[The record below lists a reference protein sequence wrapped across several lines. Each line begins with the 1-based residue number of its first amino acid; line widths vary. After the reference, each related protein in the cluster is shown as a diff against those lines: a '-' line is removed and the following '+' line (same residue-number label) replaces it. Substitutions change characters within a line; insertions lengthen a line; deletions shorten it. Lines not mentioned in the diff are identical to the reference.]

1 MRIGIDATALPPRPV
16 GAGNYIIQLIRSISD
31 LETEHEF
38 IVFAQ
43 ESGAA
48 LLDIQERDCF
58 HLVVSPDQSP
68 GRRLVWEQV
77 SFPGLIRRERI
88 DLLHSLHYTR
98 PLRLPCASVVTFH
111 DMTFF
116 LYPQLHTRAKRLF
129 FPLAIRY
136 SARHADAL
144 ISVSESTRQDAIRLA
159 GVEPG
164 KIFTVPLG
172 VSQDFHPISDPVARN
187 QIRERYRLPED
198 FILYVGLVEPRKNL
212 PLLVKSYK
220 ALVERGISLPLVIV
234 GRFGWM
240 YQEVLDLVEALG
252 IKERVWFA
260 GYIPQEDLPIVYNLA
275 SLFVYPSLYEGFGL
289 PVLEAMACGVPVV
302 ATSVSSLPEVAG
314 QAGLLVP
321 PGDETALTQAMQAV
335 LTDPDVRQQLTE
347 KGPQRASQFTW
358 KRTAL
363 STLKVYRHVLDKTKR
378 P

>member
-16 GAGNYIIQLIRSISD
+16 GAGNYIIRLVRTLAS

-38 IVFAQ
+38 VVFAQ

-58 HLVVSPDQSP
+58 HLVPLPDQSP
-68 GRRLVWEQV
+68 GRRLVWEQAA
-77 SFPGLIRRERI
+77 FPGLVRRERI

-98 PLRLPCASVVTFH
+98 PLRLSCASVVTFH

-144 ISVSESTRQDAIRLA
+144 ISVSESTRQDAIHLA

-172 VSQDFHPISDPVARN
+172 VSEDFHPISDPAARN
-187 QIRERYRLPED
+187 KIRERYHLPED

-212 PLLVKSYK
+212 PLLIRSYK
-220 ALVERGISLPLVIV
+220 ALVEGGISLPLAIV

-240 YQEVLDLVEALG
+240 YQEVLDLVNILG
-252 IKERVWFA
+252 IKEVVQFA

-289 PVLEAMACGVPVV
+289 PVLEAMACGVPVI

-314 QAGLLVP
+314 EAGLLVP

-335 LTDPDVRQQLTE
+335 LTDPDVRQRLTE

-363 STLKVYRHVLDKTKR
+363 STLKVYGHVLARTTR

>member
-16 GAGNYIIQLIRSISD
+16 GAGNYIIRLVRTLAS
-31 LETEHEF
+31 LETEYEF
-38 IVFAQ
+38 VVFAQ

-48 LLDIQERDCF
+48 LLDIRERDCLQ
-58 HLVVSPDQSP
+58 LVTLPDQSP

-144 ISVSESTRQDAIRLA
+144 ISVSESTRQDAIRLT
-159 GVEPG
+159 GVEPD
-164 KIFTVPLG
+164 KIFSVPLG
-172 VSQDFHPISDPVARN
+172 VSEDFHPTSDPAARN
-187 QIRERYRLPED
+187 KIRERYHLPED

-212 PLLVKSYK
+212 PLLIKSYK
-220 ALVERGISLPLVIV
+220 ALAGRGISLPLVIV

-240 YQEVLDLVEALG
+240 YQEVLDLVDALG
-252 IKERVWFA
+252 IKEVVQFA
-260 GYIPQEDLPIVYNLA
+260 GYIPQDDLPIVYNLA

-314 QAGLLVP
+314 EAGLLVP
-321 PGDETALTQAMQAV
+321 PGDETALTQAMQAA

-358 KRTAL
+358 KRTAQ
-363 STLKVYRHVLDKTKR
+363 STLKVYQHVLDRTKR

>member
-1 MRIGIDATALPPRPV
+1 MRIGIDATALPARPV
-16 GAGNYIIQLIRSISD
+16 GAGNYIIRLVRTLAS
-31 LETEHEF
+31 LETEYEF
-38 IVFAQ
+38 VVFAQ

-48 LLDIQERDCF
+48 LLDIRERDCF
-58 HLVVSPDQSP
+58 HLITLPDQSP
-68 GRRLVWEQV
+68 ARRLAWEQV
-77 SFPGLIRRERI
+77 SFPGLVRRERL

-98 PLRLPCASVVTFH
+98 PIRLPCASVVTFH

-136 SARHADAL
+136 SARYADGL

-172 VSQDFHPISDPVARN
+172 VSEDFHPVSDPAARSK
-187 QIRERYRLPED
+187 IGERYHLPED

-212 PLLVKSYK
+212 PLLIKSYK
-220 ALVERGISLPLVIV
+220 TLAGRGISLPLVIV
-234 GRFGWM
+234 GRLGWM

-252 IKERVWFA
+252 IKDAVQFA

-275 SLFVYPSLYEGFGL
+275 SLFVYPSQYEGFGL

-321 PGDETALTQAMQAV
+321 PGDEAALAQAMQAV
-335 LTDPDVRQQLTE
+335 LTDPDVRRQLTE

-363 STLKVYRHVLDKTKR
+363 STLKVYQHVLDRTKR